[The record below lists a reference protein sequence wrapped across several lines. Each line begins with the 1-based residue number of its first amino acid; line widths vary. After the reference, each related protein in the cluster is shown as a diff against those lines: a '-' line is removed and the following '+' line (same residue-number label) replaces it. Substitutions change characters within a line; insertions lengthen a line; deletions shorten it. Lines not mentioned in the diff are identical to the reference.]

1 MQGVV
6 VLLHKLGLKEKHFS
20 VNGALGSSLFFLFPF
35 LIRLLNCRRKNLYT
49 ILWLESLR
57 SYARY
62 VFKTLISMMARF
74 HVKSWVFCG
83 RVIREKKWFIL
94 KTPQCVLVTHRLVA
108 HGSCKVPDDKSFIV
122 PHVPVDG
129 QLRLPGYLQDTHT
142 HLITGGNTHTHTH
155 TKTLQTQQSSCML
168 PIYDGKLIPSPANHS
183 LLGRLRFDASNL
195 TVSEITSLSGFTS
208 LHWNSKLQVNIK
220 SSHFLCLPISSI
232 LSKLSIK
239 ALKLRSHGRRWSS
252 LLISYCLI
260 LQIKCSSANNL

>member
-1 MQGVV
+1 MLDWILFF
-6 VLLHKLGLKEKHFS
+6 LLLTLNLLPTLMKLSFPAFCFTSLLLLEFS
-20 VNGALGSSLFFLFPF
+20 NSSRTKRSLDSLTRHSRDMCRASLFFSTNLVWRRNISAWTGRSVRVSSF

-142 HLITGGNTHTHTH
+142 HTWSRVETHT
-155 TKTLQTQQSSCML
+155 
-168 PIYDGKLIPSPANHS
+168 
-183 LLGRLRFDASNL
+183 
-195 TVSEITSLSGFTS
+195 
-208 LHWNSKLQVNIK
+208 
-220 SSHFLCLPISSI
+220 
-232 LSKLSIK
+232 
-239 ALKLRSHGRRWSS
+239 LKLCRLSRVHA
-252 LLISYCLI
+252 CFPFTME
-260 LQIKCSSANNL
+260 N

>member
-1 MQGVV
+1 
-6 VLLHKLGLKEKHFS
+6 
-20 VNGALGSSLFFLFPF
+20 
-35 LIRLLNCRRKNLYT
+35 
-49 ILWLESLR
+49 
-57 SYARY
+57 
-62 VFKTLISMMARF
+62 MACF

-142 HLITGGNTHTHTH
+142 HTHLITGGNTH

-195 TVSEITSLSGFTS
+195 TVSEITSLSGSTS

-220 SSHFLCLPISSI
+220 SSHFLCLSISSI